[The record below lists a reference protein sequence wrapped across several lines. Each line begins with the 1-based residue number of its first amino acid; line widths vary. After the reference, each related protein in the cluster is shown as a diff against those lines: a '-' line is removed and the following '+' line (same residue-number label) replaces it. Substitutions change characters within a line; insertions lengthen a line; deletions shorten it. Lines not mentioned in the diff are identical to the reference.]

1 MSTQS
6 INQVKPLF
14 CFESIIAKTRQ
25 NDDWAAIENF
35 AVGIVKP
42 SSVRRLGLGI
52 YQSRSFGNGHF

>member
-1 MSTQS
+1 MSTQP

-14 CFESIIAKTRQ
+14 YLESIIAKTRC
-25 NDDWAAIENF
+25 DGDWTAIGNF